1 MRNDSDTIQSPRR
14 RGLLLTGLALPVLTA
29 CGGGGGGSASA
40 PGSAAAPAPAPADMP
55 ALKTHFAAR
64 FKFGMAADPA
74 GYKNAI
80 ANPLILRHAN
90 SITAENCFK
99 PSALAVSPGVYNW
112 ATADELVAFAA
123 ANGMVV
129 RGHTLCWHQQTPD
142 WFFTGTAADVRA
154 RLETYVRDVVTHFK
168 GKVAC
173 WDVVNECTSDAPGS
187 AYRDARWLQ
196 ALGPDYIEIALR
208 AARAADPDVK
218 LFINDYSTED
228 PAKLAR
234 LMSIVTALQARG
246 VPLDGI
252 GHQLHV
258 STTWPPMANVDSA
271 LRSVAERGLVNHV
284 TELDVSLY
292 DDPASC
298 YASRTG
304 CAADITGDATLLAAA
319 LRAQALQYR
328 ALFNVFKQHSSLQSV
343 TTWGI
348 ADNSTWLT
356 GFPTTRGNRPLL
368 FDIAGAPKPA
378 ARAITD
384 EAYTP

>member
-1 MRNDSDTIQSPRR
+1 MSAHHPDRR
-14 RGLLLTGLALPVLTA
+14 RLLLGGLALPVLTA
-29 CGGGGGGSASA
+29 CGGGGSAST
-40 PGSAAAPAPAPADMP
+40 APAPAPPPAPPLADIP
-55 ALKTHFAAR
+55 ALKTHFAAH

-74 GYKNAI
+74 GFRNSI
-80 ANPLILRHAN
+80 ANPVILKHAN

-99 PSALAVSPGVYNW
+99 PASLGVSPGVYNW

-142 WFFTGTAADVRA
+142 WFFTGTAAEVRA

-173 WDVVNECTSDAPGS
+173 WDVVNECTSDDGS
-187 AYRDARWLQ
+187 SAWRNSRWLQ
-196 ALGPDYIEIALR
+196 ILGPDYIEIALR
-208 AARAADPDVK
+208 AARAADPDAK
-218 LFINDYSTED
+218 LFINDYGTED

-234 LMSIVTALQARG
+234 LMTIVADVQARG
-246 VPLDGI
+246 APLDGV

-258 STTWPPMANVDSA
+258 NTTSPTTANVDNA
-271 LRSVAERGLVNHV
+271 LRSVANKGLINHV

-292 DDPASC
+292 SDPGSC
-298 YASRTG
+298 FASRTG
-304 CAADITGDATLLAAA
+304 CAADITGDPTLLAAA
-319 LRAQALQYR
+319 LKAQALQYR
-328 ALFNVFKQHSSLQSV
+328 ALFNVFKQHASLQSV

-348 ADNSTWLT
+348 ADNSTWLS
-356 GFPTTRGNRPLL
+356 GFPIARGNRPLL
-368 FDIAGAPKPA
+368 FDLAGAAKPA

-384 EAYTP
+384 DGYTP

>member
-1 MRNDSDTIQSPRR
+1 MNPDRR
-14 RGLLLTGLALPVLTA
+14 RLLLSGLALPVLTA
-29 CGGGGGGSASA
+29 CGGGGSGGAA
-40 PGSAAAPAPAPADMP
+40 PGPGPAPAPAPPPAAVDVP
-55 ALKTHFAAR
+55 ALKTYFAAR
-64 FKFGMAADPA
+64 FKIGMAADPA
-74 GYKNAI
+74 AYKNAA
-80 ANPLILRHAN
+80 ANPVILKHAN

-99 PSALAVSPGVYNW
+99 PASLAVSPGVYNW
-112 ATADELVAFAA
+112 TTADELAAFAA

-142 WFFTGTAADVRA
+142 WFFTGTATEVRA

-168 GKVAC
+168 GKVSC
-173 WDVVNECTSDAPGS
+173 WDVVNECTSDDATS
-187 AYRDARWLQ
+187 AYRNSKWFQ
-196 ALGPDYIEIALR
+196 TLGPDYIEIALR

-228 PAKLAR
+228 PAKLSR
-234 LMSIVTALQARG
+234 LMTIVADLQAKG

-258 STTWPPMANVDSA
+258 NNDWPPAANVDNA
-271 LRSVAERGLVNHV
+271 LRSVANRGLINHV

-292 DDPASC
+292 NDPGSC

-319 LRAQALQYR
+319 LKAQALQYR
-328 ALFNVFKQHSSLQSV
+328 ALFNVFKQHPSLQSV

-356 GFPTTRGNRPLL
+356 GFPITRGNRPLL
-368 FDIAGAPKPA
+368 FDIAGGAKPA

-384 EAYTP
+384 DSYVP